1 MTRQAKKWLGV
12 FLAVVLVFAMA
23 PMAAFA
29 ADEVASVEGGAS
41 YTSVQDAIDN
51 ANGKTVTLLDNVAE
65 SITIPAGTTVTLN
78 LGGFTLTNTAGS
90 HTITNNGTL
99 TLTGT
104 GTVDNISHGK
114 GALVNNAGGNAT
126 LDGPTLTRSDEA
138 GSSSTNNG
146 GNSWY
151 VVDNHGTMT
160 VESGSIISTSYYSSL
175 LRNIGA
181 TLNVKGGTMESNFI
195 VLKNDDEGVMNITG
209 GTITT
214 KGTGGSALQNWG
226 EATISGGTLNAA
238 DGAVAIYALTWDAQY
253 ESEVTIQDG
262 ATVNGVV
269 LVTQDTD
276 YDVGTPKVT
285 MEGGVVTGGF
295 QAGQQADVQITGGQ
309 VQGSLLK
316 TNTTGSIQISGGE
329 FKANPTDFLTADVAA
344 IGYTPVDGATSYQVG
359 TAEEISA
366 FIAGNARNGDAIE
379 VLQGSLDLT
388 EVPDGVTFSNSG
400 DGDVTVNGD
409 KVTDEPIV
417 THTHELT
424 HVPAVAP
431 TPAKPG
437 NIEYWYCE
445 GCGKYFADADATQE
459 ITEAD
464 TYLAP
469 EGTADIPGSNEDQ
482 VGGGDWDWPSSSG
495 GSTSGSGSSNGST
508 SGDKLNP
515 DTGDSSLMAGIALLA
530 AASVGG
536 ILLSKKR
543 K

>member
-29 ADEVASVEGGAS
+29 VGEVASVEGGNS
-41 YTSVQDAIDN
+41 YTKVQEAINN
-51 ANGKTVTLLDNVAE
+51 ANGGTVTLLDNVAE

-90 HTITNNGTL
+90 HTITNDGTL

-104 GTVDNISHGK
+104 GTVDNISHGR

-126 LDGPTLTRSDEA
+126 LDGPTLTRSAEA

-214 KGTGGSALQNWG
+214 KDTGGSALQNWG
-226 EATISGGTLNAA
+226 EATVSGGTLNAPA
-238 DGAVAIYALTWDAQY
+238 DAAAIYALTWDENY
-253 ESEVTIQDG
+253 KSELTIQDG

-269 LVTQDTD
+269 LVTQDTN

-309 VQGSLLK
+309 VQGSLLE
-316 TNTTGSIQISGGE
+316 TNPTGSIQISGGE
-329 FKANPTDFLTADVAA
+329 FEANPASFLSGDAAA
-344 IGYTPVDGATSYQVG
+344 IGYTPAEGDASYQVG
-359 TAEEISA
+359 TADEIA
-366 FIAGNARNGDAIE
+366 TFIADNAGNGDAIE

-400 DGDVTVNGD
+400 DGNVTVNGNEITEEP
-409 KVTDEPIV
+409 VT
-417 THTHELT
+417 THTHNLI
-424 HVPAVAP
+424 HVPEVAP
-431 TPAKPG
+431 TPAKEG
-437 NIEYWYCE
+437 NIEYWYCDA
-445 GCGKYFADADATQE
+445 CGKFFAEANGIQE
-459 ITEAD
+459 IDPASVV
-464 TYLAP
+464 LAP
-469 EGTADIPGSNEDQ
+469 EGTADIPGSNVGQ
-482 VGGGDWDWPSSSG
+482 VGGGDWQWPSGTGSSSG
-495 GSTSGSGSSNGST
+495 STGSTSTDSGK
-508 SGDKLNP
+508 DNP
-515 DTGDSSLMAGIALLA
+515 NTGDSLPVAGIVLLA
-530 AASVGG
+530 AASLGG
-536 ILLSKKR
+536 ILLTRKK
-543 K
+543 

>member
-1 MTRQAKKWLGV
+1 MTRQTKKWLGV
-12 FLAVVLVFAMA
+12 FLAIALVFTMA

-29 ADEVASVEGGAS
+29 VDKVASVEGGAS
-41 YTSVQDAIDN
+41 YTSVQEAINN
-51 ANGKTVTLLDNVAE
+51 ANGGTVTLLDNVAE

-126 LDGPTLTRSDEA
+126 LDGPTLTRSHEA

-160 VESGSIISTSYYSSL
+160 VKSGSIISRSYYSSL

-214 KGTGGSALQNWG
+214 NGTGGSALQNWG
-226 EATISGGTLNAA
+226 EATVSGGSLNAA

-253 ESEVTIQDG
+253 KSEVTIKDG
-262 ATVNGVV
+262 ASVNGVV
-269 LVTQDTD
+269 LVTQDTN

-309 VQGSLLK
+309 VQGSLLE
-316 TNTTGSIQISGGE
+316 TNPTGSIQISGGE
-329 FKANPTDFLTADVAA
+329 FEANPTDFLTADVAA
-344 IGYTPVDGATSYQVG
+344 IGYTPADGATSYQVG
-359 TAEEISA
+359 TAGEIET
-366 FIAGNARNGDAIE
+366 FIDENAGAGDAIE
-379 VLQGSLDLT
+379 VLQGSLELT
-388 EVPDGVTFSNSG
+388 NVPNDVTISNTG

-409 KVTDEPIV
+409 EVTDEPIV

-424 HVPAVAP
+424 HVPAVDP

-482 VGGGDWDWPSSSG
+482 VGGGDWDWPSSTGDSSTG
-495 GSTSGSGSSNGST
+495 GSASGTTTGG
-508 SGDKLNP
+508 KENP
-515 DTGDSSLMAGIALLA
+515 STGDSSLMAGVVLLA